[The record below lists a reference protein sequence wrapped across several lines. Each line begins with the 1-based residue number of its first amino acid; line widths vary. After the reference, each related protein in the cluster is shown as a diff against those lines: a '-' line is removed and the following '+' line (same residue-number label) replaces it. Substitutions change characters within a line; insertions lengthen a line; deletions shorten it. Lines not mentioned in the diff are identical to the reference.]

1 MNCTE
6 GSRLG
11 LKLRLGLMSERIVAN
26 AAGVRIQRTVEELAA
41 IDDVARAV
49 RAHSFA
55 EAV

>member
-26 AAGVRIQRTVEELAA
+26 AAGVRIQWTVEELAA